1 MKTLLV
7 FTIAMLLS
15 IAKLFAYNPEAG
27 DIFFQDGS
35 KSDFNDAVKNVT
47 NSWKGRNF
55 SHCGIAVINKSRGAD
70 SVLILE
76 AISEG
81 VMLTPLDKFLARS
94 LDRNGKP
101 KVVVGRLKD
110 SIKYSIRPVIERG
123 EKLLGKAYDDAFD
136 FANDKYYCSELVF
149 VAFLDSANKP
159 IFESNPMTFKN
170 PQTKEIDKNWDDY
183 FRKLGIEVPEGKDGI
198 NPGGIS
204 LSPALEIIFEYYD

>member
-149 VAFLDSANKP
+149 VAF
-159 IFESNPMTFKN
+159 
-170 PQTKEIDKNWDDY
+170 
-183 FRKLGIEVPEGKDGI
+183 
-198 NPGGIS
+198 
-204 LSPALEIIFEYYD
+204 